1 MKQLFQA
8 PFTDVNPNG
17 RVPAIHDPNT
27 DISLWES
34 GAIVSYLIDQYDK
47 DNKISY
53 PSSDMVN
60 YHKANQWLHFQVSG
74 QGPYFGQSV
83 WFRKYHSE
91 MIPSAQERYKNEV
104 KRVSAVLDSHLK
116 STGQPFLTGD
126 KCTYADLA
134 FVPWMNML
142 GSMVNDK
149 EDNDKMNEELPNY
162 KKWRDALFARE
173 AVKTALDKREQAI
186 AQ

>member
-1 MKQLFQA
+1 
-8 PFTDVNPNG
+8 
-17 RVPAIHDPNT
+17 
-27 DISLWES
+27 
-34 GAIVSYLIDQYDK
+34 
-47 DNKISY
+47 
-53 PSSDMVN
+53 MVN